1 MEIVLSIKR
10 EKLIEHYSKKGYI
23 KEGDDVSLTHL
34 SGSSI
39 ELPTKDDNNLLYS
52 KLYDEILSF
61 IYKIKEI
68 KVIKKEAKWLFDEE
82 KDEYVIKIGVE
93 TTFSNPLNVITDINR
108 NYYMFKIQLELKK
121 NNL

>member
-1 MEIVLSIKR
+1 MDNKKMEIVLSIKR

-23 KEGDDVSLTHL
+23 KEG
-34 SGSSI
+34 
-39 ELPTKDDNNLLYS
+39 DDNNLLYS

-68 KVIKKEAKWLFDEE
+68 KVIKKEVKWLFDEE

-93 TTFSNPLNVITDINR
+93 TTFSNPLNVITEINR
-108 NYYMFKIQLELKK
+108 NYCMFKKQLELKK